1 MIEAFMTYMRTR
13 WYLAPE
19 IERRYYRLFGD
30 LEYDLLALKVEWA
43 AMDIRV
49 REVRRR
55 VAAAIAIT
63 AHDEREI
70 NAASHEMSEHLYA
83 MLERLH
89 ARIAAAKRFR
99 YDPESEAHGWFL
111 LRDIATAVLGLR
123 DATDRERHRGL
134 LDAACEAYARG
145 DVATLMDHHEAVQPL
160 VACERRDSMTRS
172 EQQFWGAKL
181 QRLLNRHPVSR
192 AALMDSPEGIADR
205 ANSLKRRVETAQ
217 ARLEWHN
224 VAYTAAI
231 AALRFRN

>member
-1 MIEAFMTYMRTR
+1 MIEEFIAYIRTR

-55 VAAAIAIT
+55 VASAVAIT
-63 AHDEREI
+63 SHDEREI

-99 YDPESEAHGWFL
+99 YDPESEAHGCFL
-111 LRDIATAVLGLR
+111 LRDIATAVFGLH
-123 DATDRERHRGL
+123 DAADRERQRAL
-134 LDAACEAYARG
+134 VESACDAYARG
-145 DVATLMDHHEAVQPL
+145 DVAALMDLHEAVQPL
-160 VACERRDSMTRS
+160 VACERRDSIARE
-172 EQQFWGAKL
+172 EQEFWTAKL
-181 QRLLNRHPVSR
+181 RRLMGRHPICR

-205 ANSLKRRVETAQ
+205 SNSLKRRVDAAQ
-217 ARLEWHN
+217 ARLEWHS
-224 VAYTAAI
+224 VAYAAAI